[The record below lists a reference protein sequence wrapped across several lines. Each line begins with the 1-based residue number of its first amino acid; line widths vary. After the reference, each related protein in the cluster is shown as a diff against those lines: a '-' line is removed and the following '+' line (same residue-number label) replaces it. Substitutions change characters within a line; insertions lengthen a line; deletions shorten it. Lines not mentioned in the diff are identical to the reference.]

1 MMKTLKKYQQ
11 WVGQTLCGSHV
22 SGLYLT
28 LYGIRLSDW
37 DLLTYPVLTTTTH
50 TPLPRQWI

>member
-1 MMKTLKKYQQ
+1 MMKPLKKYQQ
-11 WVGQTLCGSHV
+11 WVGQTLRGSHV

-50 TPLPRQWI
+50 TPPPRQWI